1 MSVSVPRS
9 LEAGI
14 MAKFTLCALLIIMF
28 ILSPLYATSDE
39 ISYSPYSPDEF
50 APWMHDLRR
59 AETIFFGS
67 LPVSFAA
74 ASLSMLFV
82 EEDYRS
88 AGLSLGIT
96 LGISAAIAVADYVIG
111 LIADE

>member
-1 MSVSVPRS
+1 MIRFIAS
-9 LEAGI
+9 L
-14 MAKFTLCALLIIMF
+14 LLVLLVIT
-28 ILSPLYATSDE
+28 PVYAAADE
-39 ISYSPYSPDEF
+39 ISYTPYSPDEF

-59 AETIFFGS
+59 AETVFFGS

-74 ASLSMLFV
+74 ASLSMLFI

-88 AGLSLGIT
+88 AGLSLGMT
-96 LGISAAIAVADYVIG
+96 LGISAVIAVADYVIG

>member
-1 MSVSVPRS
+1 MT
-9 LEAGI
+9 
-14 MAKFTLCALLIIMF
+14 KFTTCLLIVLLV
-28 ILSPLYATSDE
+28 LSPVYAADDQ
-39 ISYSPYSPDEF
+39 ISYTPYSPDEF
-50 APWMHDLRR
+50 SPWMHDMRR

-74 ASLSMLFV
+74 ASLSMLFI

-96 LGISAAIAVADYVIG
+96 LGISAAIAVADYMIG

>member
-1 MSVSVPRS
+1 MSVSVPRY
-9 LEAGI
+9 LEADT
-14 MAKFTLCALLIIMF
+14 MTKFTTCLLIVLLV
-28 ILSPLYATSDE
+28 LSPVYAADDQ
-39 ISYSPYSPDEF
+39 ISYTPYSPDEF
-50 APWMHDLRR
+50 SPWMHDMRR

-74 ASLSMLFV
+74 ASLSMLFI

-96 LGISAAIAVADYVIG
+96 LGISAAIAVADYMIG